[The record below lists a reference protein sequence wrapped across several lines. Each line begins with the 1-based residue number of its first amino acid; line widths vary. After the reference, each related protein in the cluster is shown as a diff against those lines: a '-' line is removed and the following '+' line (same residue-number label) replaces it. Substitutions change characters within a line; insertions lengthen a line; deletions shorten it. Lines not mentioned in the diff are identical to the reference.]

1 MNPRRCHPENNSSIK
16 AFHKSIGTTTSP
28 ATNVT
33 VNTSNAVLYADIT
46 FASTNQPW
54 VSGNIV
60 FTLIAKG
67 GLVPIIWTR
76 SCVIG

>member
-1 MNPRRCHPENNSSIK
+1 MNPRRYQTESDANVK
-16 AFHKSIGTTTSP
+16 AFPQSIGTTTSP